1 MAIGGGPAPRQ
12 PVSYLCQVVQELLI
26 APAPFRLQLRQTI
39 RLCGETPTKAQA
51 IEISQKR
58 ERLMKRVDK
67 FQGQAVQ
74 WVGADAVESMLEDVA
89 DPGDFRVPDGTV
101 IEEDWSN
108 PDGQFGPEQLA
119 LHLPS
124 TLTTLNGLTPELLQ
138 LARKELEIRKG
149 LANDALHSLRL
160 LLGKKSFQFRERL
173 RPAVGK
179 VQKTRAWAAITAV
192 NTEISHYARV
202 YALNRTAMIHL
213 GITQAELADTY
224 PELLPQD
231 LVTSTAILQPNLP
244 GQSSQKLSWIWTH
257 HLPSADDDSHLSECK
272 RPAPS
277 SR

>member
-1 MAIGGGPAPRQ
+1 MDIDRDQDSGQ
-12 PVSYLCQVVQELLI
+12 PVSYLCQVAQELLN
-26 APAPFRLQLRQTI
+26 APAPPRLQLRQMI
-39 RLCGETPTKAQA
+39 RLSGETPTKAQA
-51 IEISQKR
+51 IEMSQKR
-58 ERLMKRVDK
+58 ERLMKRVER
-67 FQGQAVQ
+67 FQGHAAQ
-74 WVGADAVESMLEDVA
+74 WVGADAVESMLEGVA
-89 DPGDFRVPDGTV
+89 EPGDFWVPDGMD
-101 IEEDWSN
+101 IEEDWSG

-124 TLTTLNGLTPELLQ
+124 TLPTLDGLPPELLQ

-149 LANDALHSLRL
+149 HGNDALHSLRL

-179 VQKTRAWAAITAV
+179 VQKTRAWAAIRAV
-192 NTEISHYARV
+192 NMEISHYARV
-202 YALNRTAMIHL
+202 YAVNRSAMIHL

-244 GQSSQKLSWIWTH
+244 GQSSQRLSWIWTH
-257 HLPSADDDSHLSECK
+257 HLPSTDDDTHLAECK
-272 RPAPS
+272 HPAPS